1 MNDYGKLILK
11 VGLGIV
17 FIYFGV
23 NQIMNPEMWVDLL
36 PSFLNNLNFFQP
48 ESLIFLNGTFDI
60 LVGFCLI
67 LGLFLKIISVLA
79 FLHLISIFIFSLGFT
94 QSGIRDFGLALASL
108 SLFFSEDDKF
118 SLSRFLR
125 QRQ

>member
-67 LGLFLKIISVLA
+67 LGLFLKIISLLA